1 MVVLF
6 ALLLYNSIMK
16 EGPIRAIVFDFGGVL
31 AEEGFRDGLADLAHQ
46 QGLDPGVIHRA
57 AYDAIYESGYI
68 TGQGTAEAFWHI
80 LQGKTGIAGDLGT
93 LFLAIAARFA
103 LRPRMLA
110 MVRALRSQGYIT
122 AILSDQTEWLD
133 RLDAELHFFQDF
145 DKVYNSFHL
154 GKGKRDASVFA
165 DLVRDLGLAPEQVIF
180 VDDDPGNVERAR
192 AQGLAALVFLNEDQ
206 CLNDLETLLGHP
218 ITDGWGAEKK
228 QKTLS
233 AGVIVVRREKG
244 DWRYL
249 LLRSYNYW
257 DFSKGIVEAG
267 EEPHEAACR
276 EVAEET
282 GVQDLVFAWGHEFR
296 ETVPYGP
303 GKVARYYVAET
314 RQATITLPINK
325 ELGRPEHHEYRWL
338 SYEEVRK
345 LLAPRVQPI
354 LDWAHALVNQPVHER
369 S

>member
-1 MVVLF
+1 VLF
-6 ALLLYNSIMK
+6 ALLLYNNSMK
-16 EGPIRAIVFDFGGVL
+16 EGPIRAVVFDFGGVL
-31 AEEGFRDGLADLAHQ
+31 AEEGFRDGLADLARQ
-46 QGLDPGVIHRA
+46 QGLDPEAVHRA

-68 TGQGTAEAFWHI
+68 TGQGTAEAFWRI
-80 LQGKTGIAGDLGT
+80 LQGKTGITGDLDT

-103 LRPRMLA
+103 LRPRMFA

-133 RLDAELHFFQDF
+133 RLDETLHFFQDF

-154 GKGKRDASVFA
+154 GKGKRDPSIFD
-165 DLVRDLGLAPEQVIF
+165 DLVRDLGLAPERVIF
-180 VDDDPGNVERAR
+180 VDDNQDNVERAR
-192 AQGLAALVFLNEDQ
+192 SQGIKALLFLNEDQ
-206 CLNDLETLLGHP
+206 CRNDLEALLGHP
-218 ITDGWGAEKK
+218 ITQGWGAEKK

-233 AGVIVVRREKG
+233 AGVIVKRREKG

-267 EEPHEAACR
+267 EEPLEAACR

-282 GVQDLVFAWGHEFR
+282 GVQDLVFAWGHDYR

-314 RQATITLPINK
+314 RQATVTLPISK
-325 ELGRPEHHEYRWL
+325 ELGRPEHQEYRWL
-338 SYEEVRK
+338 SYEEARK

-354 LDWAHALVNQPVHER
+354 LDWAHALVNRRLHER